1 MKGKIISYISNG
13 ALIIGAIIGIYV
25 FADVYILKSRL
36 PSGVCPVTSNKPLM
50 YIAITFLGI
59 SLILSF
65 FGTKNKKKGNN

>member
-1 MKGKIISYISNG
+1 MKEKIISYISNG

-50 YIAITFLGI
+50 YIAIAFLGI

-65 FGTKNKKKGNN
+65 FETKNKKKGNN